1 MNEQNRQETSDS
13 TSAAERETVLV
24 HLAYPLWRKP
34 TLVAVARAKE
44 LQDNGNKVLVSYC
57 NSRSGTCAVNYTGS
71 PAACYVCRTR
81 AKSTA
86 EDAGL
91 QTVPLETPVLSEDA
105 EHPVTL
111 QDRREL
117 VEGVQSGITTTFRTM
132 KGEVPRRSLI
142 GNIRRRYYRT
152 AKGLLQSMDALVR
165 RVVPDRI
172 EVFNGRH
179 ACSRFCLIT
188 ARRNDISFNT
198 MEVTSRQKPI
208 IFHGHTAHDRGK
220 IQERILRQPVDY
232 EIAESFYDCRRQ
244 PLDNKFAKKHDATFQ
259 PPDATG
265 FQKKVSVF
273 LSSQDEFE
281 SLGKEW
287 VSPFLDYAPIV
298 ERACRENPNY
308 LFCIRF
314 HPNQADIVGDVVTPF
329 QAVADLPNVQIYEPA
344 DTANTY
350 TLVEWSDLV
359 VTFGSTVTI
368 EACWMK
374 KPAIML
380 GPSLYD
386 DLEISHNPDT
396 VNGFLQLLR
405 QDLPHGNRDNAA
417 RFAYYADYDQDEL
430 RYVQPNG
437 RTMVPNGIQLRHPLL
452 GQLMRTSDD
461 VLCRAV
467 KMLTRFSLSTEK
479 SSSSHDVEKT
489 KREAA

>member
-1 MNEQNRQETSDS
+1 VNEQKKQDNIDS
-13 TSAAERETVLV
+13 PAAAEPVTVLV
-24 HLAYPLWRKP
+24 HLAYPLWRKH
-34 TLVAVARAKE
+34 TLIAVARAKE

-57 NSRSGTCAVNYTGS
+57 NSRSGTCAVNYAGS
-71 PAACYVCRTR
+71 PAACFVCRTR
-81 AKSTA
+81 AKNTA

-91 QTVPLETPVLSEDA
+91 QTVPLETPVLSEDT

-117 VEGVQSGITTTFRTM
+117 AEGVQSGITTTFRTM
-132 KGEVPRRSLI
+132 KGEVPRKSLI
-142 GNIRRRYYRT
+142 GKIRRRYYRT
-152 AKGLLQSMDALVR
+152 TKGLLQSMDALVR
-165 RVVPDRI
+165 QAAPARI

-188 ARRNDISFNT
+188 ARRNGIPFNT
-198 MEVTSRQKPI
+198 MEVTTRQKPI
-208 IFHGHTAHDRGK
+208 IFHDHTAHDRGK

-232 EIAESFYDCRRQ
+232 EIAESFYDRRRQ
-244 PLDNKFAKKHDATFQ
+244 PLDNKFAKKHDAAFQ

-265 FQKKVSVF
+265 FQKKVSIF

-287 VSPFLDYAPIV
+287 VSPFLDYASIV

-329 QAVADLPNVQIYEPA
+329 QAVADLPNVQIYEPT

-386 DLEISHNPDT
+386 DLEVSHNPESVD
-396 VNGFLQLLR
+396 GFLQLLR
-405 QDLPHGNRDNAA
+405 EELPHGSRDNAA
-417 RFAYYADYDQDEL
+417 RFAYYEDYDQDEL
-430 RYVQPNG
+430 RYVQFKG

-461 VLCRAV
+461 VFCRAV
-467 KMLTRFSLSTEK
+467 KMLTRFSIPAEK
-479 SSSSHDVEKT
+479 SPSFHDVEKAES
-489 KREAA
+489 EAA